1 MRDRHPRHSPSR
13 ALPNRRA
20 PSWTT
25 PMAVGMFL
33 GLTIS
38 IACLYKYGEFPFG
51 KRGSLISQS
60 GRDADN
66 PAQIPAKGWKQ
77 IFLRS
82 LKAFNADQIPAW
94 AGGVTFFCLLAVFPA
109 LSVFASLYG
118 LFGDTNQAREQIVGL
133 GGLLPGGAV
142 SVLGDQL
149 TLLSKINHG
158 SLGIAFAVGL
168 LFSVWSS
175 NAGVKS
181 LFAGLN
187 AAYEQKERRGFIQ
200 LNLISLAFTF
210 GLVLFSILAIGTIAA
225 APATFSLVG
234 LGWLS
239 KFAFLRWPLILIVVG
254 AVFSLLY
261 RFGPS
266 KLFGRW
272 RWITPGSI
280 AAAIG
285 WLVMSLGFSW
295 YVANFGNFNKTYGA
309 LGGVVGFMTWIWLS
323 AMIVLYGAELNAEVE
338 RQVKTSQPWK
348 SGS

>member
-1 MRDRHPRHSPSR
+1 M
-13 ALPNRRA
+13 
-20 PSWTT
+20 T
-25 PMAVGMFL
+25 PMAVGFL
-33 GLTIS
+33 LAAMVSFIDFHECTE
-38 IACLYKYGEFPFG
+38 K
-51 KRGSLISQS
+51 GSEKH
-60 GRDADN
+60 
-66 PAQIPAKGWKQ
+66 PAQSPVEGWRQ

-82 LKAFNADQIPAW
+82 IKAFNADQIPAW
-94 AGGVTFFCLLAVFPA
+94 AGGVTFFCLLALFPA

-118 LFGDTNQAREQIVGL
+118 LFGDTNQARDQILGL
-133 GGLLPGGAV
+133 SGLLPEGAV
-142 SVLGDQL
+142 TVLGDQL
-149 TLLSKINHG
+149 RLLSKMNHR
-158 SLGIAFAVGL
+158 SLGMAFAAGL

-187 AAYEQKERRGFIQ
+187 AAYEEKERRSFIR
-200 LNLISLAFTF
+200 LNLLSLTFTF
-210 GLVLFSILAIGTIAA
+210 GLVLLAILAIATIAA
-225 APATFSLVG
+225 APATLSLIG

-239 KFAFLRWPLILIVVG
+239 KFAILRWPLILVVVG
-254 AVFSLLY
+254 GVLSLLY

-266 KLFGRW
+266 KSFGRW

-323 AMIVLYGAELNAEVE
+323 AMIVLYGAELNAEIE
-338 RQVKTSQPWK
+338 RQTKTPIGRRILDREAQVA
-348 SGS
+348 